1 MDLVDALLCIALVFV
16 LCWLGSGLGA
26 FLIAQGRGGN
36 PAHWAAYGF
45 FLGPFGLFLAYKLT
59 HSCPHCQA
67 KILRGLRS
75 CPACSQPI
83 PQLSDDENPK
93 GSFWS
98 YRRSW

>member
-1 MDLVDALLCIALVFV
+1 MDLISVLLGIALVVVAF
-16 LCWLGSGLGA
+16 WLGTGLA
-26 FLIAQGRGGN
+26 AYLFARARGGN
-36 PAHWAAYGF
+36 PLHWAAYGL

-67 KILRGLRS
+67 KILHGLRN

-83 PQLSDDENPK
+83 PQLSDDQNPK